1 MYLLIHLSKKHYKV
15 RITIILNLKMMK
27 LGNSLAVQW
36 LGLSTFT
43 ARAQVQTLVGE
54 LRSHKP
60 CCAAPP
66 TPQKKDEEKA

>member
-1 MYLLIHLSKKHYKV
+1 
-15 RITIILNLKMMK
+15 MMK